1 MTPPE
6 YAFIAAEA
14 ARERARGAVLAL
26 NSLGYDARQYGAG
39 SAEARGAKAVVF
51 CGVAPDVG
59 RFVYDVVT
67 GDDVA
72 LARGASAVTAPSVEI
87 AQAAASALGRPV
99 EVVPEPLEGA
109 RRPPRA
115 PRAKPRSR
123 ALEWLARRAGLSTE
137 SWRIRLLW
145 ISGKAEVE
153 TIVGAYPS
161 LEALGRELPL
171 SLHCVAPPDAIDELR
186 ARLPR
191 AEAVEVAF
199 HAVPLGQALEA
210 CDFVLAPGS
219 ARLEREALH
228 AGRLAIGA
236 GDPCEAIRRAL
247 AAPQETLERL
257 EQAQRELDRAYAPA
271 AVARAWVRIFMK
283 GNR

>member
-6 YAFIAAEA
+6 YAFIAAEP

-26 NSLGYDARQYGAG
+26 NSLGYDARQYGAN

-51 CGVAPDVG
+51 CGIAPDTE
-59 RFVYDVVT
+59 RFVCDVLST
-67 GDDVA
+67 EDLP
-72 LARGASAVTAPSVEI
+72 LARDAYAVTAPSAEL
-87 AQAAASALGRPV
+87 AQAAATALGRAV

-109 RRPPRA
+109 RRQPRA
-115 PRAKPRSR
+115 PRARLRSR
-123 ALEWLARRAGLSTE
+123 PLEWLARRVGLSTE
-137 SWRIRLLW
+137 TWRTRLLW
-145 ISGKAEVE
+145 IGAKSEMEA
-153 TIVGAYPS
+153 IVGAYPS

-171 SLHCVAPPDAIDELR
+171 SLHCLAPPDAAEELR

-191 AEAVEVAF
+191 ADTVEVAF
-199 HAVPLGQALEA
+199 HTLPLGQALEA

-219 ARLEREALH
+219 ARLQREALH

-257 EQAQRELDRAYAPA
+257 AQAQQELDRAYAPA